1 MTQVKQIN
9 NIVLPTLS
17 EIVHMKDGK
26 IVLSDLI
33 IPCKKNLFNKENITR
48 NYFYN
53 SNGELTPNSMVYAIT
68 DFIKVTPGITY
79 FSSLNAHN
87 CYIFDENKNY
97 ISGGWKNFP
106 WTVEEGTGYIRLQLN
121 SSSEVENFMFGIG
134 EKAPG
139 EYYPYTCYT
148 INTELFKD
156 VGGGASQKS
165 PIHGIT
171 IDFVGDSITNQE
183 TFINYMISNY
193 DIVANKYAQNG
204 ITMQNNQI
212 VGENSRLAQADKTAD
227 AIVILGGTNDAMY
240 ELTKPTEC
248 HFGQIGD
255 TTSSTFCGAIDI
267 MCKYLLKNF
276 KGKRIL
282 ICSPMRRGDTV
293 NGIVMNEQ
301 LKKYVEAEK
310 QIVESYGLPFLD
322 LFHSYAHYHF
332 ANDGLHPTQES
343 GNLYGRIMAKALE
356 NM

>member
-1 MTQVKQIN
+1 MAQVKQIN
-9 NIVLPTLS
+9 GIVLPTLS

-53 SNGELTPNSMVYAIT
+53 SSGELTPNNMVYAIT
-68 DFIKVTPGITY
+68 DFIKVTPGVTY
-79 FSSLNAHN
+79 FSSLSSCN

-97 ISGGWKNFP
+97 ISGGLKNFP
-106 WTVEEGTGYIRLQLN
+106 LTVEEGTGYIRLQLN
-121 SSSEVENFMFGIG
+121 NSSEVENFMFGIG
-134 EKAPG
+134 KKTPP

-148 INTELFKD
+148 VNTELFKD
-156 VGGGASQKS
+156 VGGSTSQKS

-193 DIVANKYAQNG
+193 DIVANKYAQND

-212 VGENSRLAQADKTAD
+212 VGENSKLAQADKTAD

-267 MCKYLLKNF
+267 MCNYLLKNF

-282 ICSPMRRGDTV
+282 ICSPMRREDTV
-293 NGIVMNEQ
+293 NETVMNEQ

-322 LFHSYAHYHF
+322 LYHSYAHYNF
-332 ANDGLHPTQES
+332 TSDGLHPSTEG
-343 GNLYGRIMAKALE
+343 GNLYGRVMAKKLE

>member
-53 SNGELTPNSMVYAIT
+53 SSGELTTNNMVYAIT

-87 CYIFDENKNY
+87 CYVFDENKNY
-97 ISGGWKNFP
+97 ISGGWKSFP

-193 DIVANKYAQNG
+193 DIVANKYARNG

-255 TTSSTFCGAIDI
+255 TTSSTFCGAVDI

-282 ICSPMRRGDTV
+282 ICSPMRREDTV

-322 LFHSYAHYHF
+322 LYHSYAHYNF
-332 ANDGLHPTQES
+332 TSDSLHPSNEG
-343 GNLYGRIMAKALE
+343 GNLYGRVMAKKLE